1 MTKQEIEAR
10 MNDGFR
16 KMREVVV
23 DAQKVDAVYK
33 NYFRGQADTLS
44 VTHLIIRINNKSR
57 DYRMKLK
64 NLLARTDA
72 EVESIDF
79 SYIPNEMEEAV
90 RAFRYELECYVG
102 RLPYNPL

>member
-1 MTKQEIEAR
+1 

-16 KMREVVV
+16 KMREVIV
-23 DAQKVDAVYK
+23 DAQKVDTLYK
-33 NYFRGQADTLS
+33 NYFRGQTDTLC
-44 VTHLIIRINNKSR
+44 VTHLIIRINNTSR

-90 RAFRYELECYVG
+90 RAFRYELECYAR

>member
-1 MTKQEIEAR
+1 

-23 DAQKVDAVYK
+23 DAQKVDALYK
-33 NYFRGQADTLS
+33 NHFRGRADTLS
-44 VTHLIIRINNKSR
+44 VTHLIIRINEKAR
-57 DYRMKLK
+57 GYRMKLK

-90 RAFRYELECYVG
+90 RAFRYELECYAG